1 MVQELKARFWVFEK
15 AVVDY
20 RFPFLCYAPE
30 RSFVVCKF
38 ASFALS
44 ISVHSDHSS
53 SEGHLVG
60 GREFLTVLEKF
71 SGLNK

>member
-1 MVQELKARFWVFEK
+1 M
-15 AVVDY
+15 
-20 RFPFLCYAPE
+20 
-30 RSFVVCKF
+30 CKF

-44 ISVHSDHSS
+44 ISMHSDCSS
-53 SEGHLVG
+53 SEGRLVG